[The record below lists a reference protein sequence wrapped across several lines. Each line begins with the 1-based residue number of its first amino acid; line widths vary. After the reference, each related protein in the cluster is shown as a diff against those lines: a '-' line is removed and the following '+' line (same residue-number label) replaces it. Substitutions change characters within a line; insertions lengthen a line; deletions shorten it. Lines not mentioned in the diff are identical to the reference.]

1 MMLEEKLVLSKM
13 MKVVAASVVAKG
25 FLLLFLQ
32 GFFLAKK
39 NSPNGRLVYYS
50 KTPFRLSA
58 DLNSLFSPPALEK
71 DTMAQKASVNERK
84 EP

>member
-1 MMLEEKLVLSKM
+1 MMLEGKLVLSKM

-32 GFFLAKK
+32 GFFLAK

-50 KTPFRLSA
+50 KTPFRLSS